1 MPHPFVL
8 GKLALERRDTYLKEA
23 EKHRIAHQA
32 KVERS
37 VQSSPLNR
45 LVARLSRLRMGL
57 VRRAADQ
64 GRIATSDA
72 FTENKNKIP
81 AG

>member
-1 MPHPFVL
+1 MPHPLVL

-23 EKHRIAHQA
+23 ENDRFTRKGMQ
-32 KVERS
+32 ERS
-37 VQSSPLNR
+37 VQPGLRIR
-45 LVARLSRLRMGL
+45 LGARLSRLRMGL
-57 VRRAADQ
+57 FRRAADQ

-72 FTENKNKIP
+72 FSENKTKIP